1 MTLPDLAWLDRQFDA
16 DTLDEALE
24 QLNALI
30 DAHPDNADLLRVRA
44 ALWERVYRTRDA
56 ADDWA
61 RIVALDPTDHATAL
75 RLALMEISRPHRLL
89 DDDEEEDEEFA
100 ADGEPEDDEASDPAG
115 MTQGD
120 EEDGE
125 GGIDLEALLGE
136 ADAEDDWEGASPE
149 APVRDRGFERLLALV
164 DAGVLDE
171 ATTCEAATTLLR
183 ETWEPWH
190 ALEVIQ
196 HGLARWPASAALLR
210 LRAAVWLGLATD
222 VDGVGEHIPVGYSV
236 DVLGN
241 PFHPGSAGAALA
253 YCEALPDA
261 AWDADLHERHA
272 AVRAH
277 LADYEAAARA
287 YRAAAARLE
296 QEIGRASCRERV

>member
-125 GGIDLEALLGE
+125 GGIDLEALLG
-136 ADAEDDWEGASPE
+136 
-149 APVRDRGFERLLALV
+149 
-164 DAGVLDE
+164 
-171 ATTCEAATTLLR
+171 
-183 ETWEPWH
+183 
-190 ALEVIQ
+190 
-196 HGLARWPASAALLR
+196 
-210 LRAAVWLGLATD
+210 
-222 VDGVGEHIPVGYSV
+222 
-236 DVLGN
+236 
-241 PFHPGSAGAALA
+241 
-253 YCEALPDA
+253 
-261 AWDADLHERHA
+261 
-272 AVRAH
+272 
-277 LADYEAAARA
+277 
-287 YRAAAARLE
+287 
-296 QEIGRASCRERV
+296 